1 VVSLRRAQEVHI
13 GEGAGGRC
21 SRAGSEDKSL

>member
-13 GEGAGGRC
+13 GEGMGGIC
-21 SRAGSEDKSL
+21 SSAGSEDKSS